1 MSRGGCLDGFPRH
14 AAQAVALDA
23 KHDVDLVLDLDI
35 PEAEILSRLGG
46 RRVHVASGRSYHIE
60 WNPPKQ
66 EGIDDETGEPLVI
79 RPDDT
84 EEAIKKRLQQYHDLA
99 KPLIEHYGAKVA
111 TFAGTE
117 SDVIYP
123 VMKKHVE
130 ASCEY
135 NLSPFFETF
144 PPPPDGTAASR
155 ARVVDDVEGQ
165 IRHRAPQLRVLGGL
179 DSTKRSSVDGHS
191 TTLFAVLGHEYLTGA
206 IIQRDGLCPINTST
220 EHAFRD
226 DVFHKTLDR
235 PSQWSRPEARVGG
248 ARPG

>member
-1 MSRGGCLDGFPRH
+1 MAAKAFKALILGPPGGGKGTLSKRLVRDFGFCHFSAGDALRAEIAAGSAIGNQAKDYIGRGALVPDELVTDLVLGQLENLKNEPRWLLDGFPRH

-23 KHDVDLVLDLDI
+23 RHDVDLVLDLDI

-66 EGIDDETGEPLVI
+66 EGIDDETGEPLVVSRVEINPREPPRHRADVARVDGVISTQVI

-99 KPLIEHYGAKVA
+99 KPLIAHYGAKVA

-130 ASCEY
+130 A
-135 NLSPFFETF
+135 
-144 PPPPDGTAASR
+144 
-155 ARVVDDVEGQ
+155 
-165 IRHRAPQLRVLGGL
+165 VLG
-179 DSTKRSSVDGHS
+179 
-191 TTLFAVLGHEYLTGA
+191 
-206 IIQRDGLCPINTST
+206 
-220 EHAFRD
+220 
-226 DVFHKTLDR
+226 
-235 PSQWSRPEARVGG
+235 
-248 ARPG
+248 

>member
-1 MSRGGCLDGFPRH
+1 MAAKAFKALILGPPGGGKGTLSKRLVRDFGFCHFSAGDALRAEIAAGSAIGNQAKDYIGRGALVPDELVTDLVLGQLENLKNEPRWLLDGFPRH

-130 ASCEY
+130 
-135 NLSPFFETF
+135 
-144 PPPPDGTAASR
+144 D
-155 ARVVDDVEGQ
+155 
-165 IRHRAPQLRVLGGL
+165 ILG
-179 DSTKRSSVDGHS
+179 V
-191 TTLFAVLGHEYLTGA
+191 
-206 IIQRDGLCPINTST
+206 
-220 EHAFRD
+220 
-226 DVFHKTLDR
+226 
-235 PSQWSRPEARVGG
+235 
-248 ARPG
+248 

>member
-1 MSRGGCLDGFPRH
+1 MAAKAFKALILGPPGGGKGTLSKRLVRDFGFCHFSAGDALRAEIAAGSAIGNKAKDYIGRGALVPDELVTDLVLGQLENLKDEPRWLLDGFPRH

-23 KHDVDLVLDLDI
+23 RHDVDLVLDLDI

-60 WNPPKQ
+60 WNPPKR

-123 VMKKHVE
+123 VMKQRVE
-130 ASCEY
+130 
-135 NLSPFFETF
+135 
-144 PPPPDGTAASR
+144 
-155 ARVVDDVEGQ
+155 
-165 IRHRAPQLRVLGGL
+165 
-179 DSTKRSSVDGHS
+179 
-191 TTLFAVLGHEYLTGA
+191 AVLG
-206 IIQRDGLCPINTST
+206 
-220 EHAFRD
+220 
-226 DVFHKTLDR
+226 
-235 PSQWSRPEARVGG
+235 
-248 ARPG
+248 